1 VGDEGRPG
9 LSSGTALV
17 SRDGSLSV
25 PFAAPPQPPP
35 PLAANTAAA
44 PVAVSASWRMHPPAP
59 PRAPVQEEPT
69 VSLSMPRGAAA
80 APKAKAQPVPMK
92 KPAYVMRGGGAS
104 GGTLVR
110 VRAWGGWRMAA
121 DACNTA
127 VSSRPVPL
135 WAHER
140 KAVAKEEEEE
150 EEDEE
155 EREVGAARVIT
166 VRYGGATAQIDVGD
180 YDRWEAL
187 LDALSDELGVRV
199 AALRRVRDAALV
211 QALQDLVS
219 GDVLV
224 AVTLDGL
231 AESETEA
238 VA

>member
-1 VGDEGRPG
+1 
-9 LSSGTALV
+9 
-17 SRDGSLSV
+17 
-25 PFAAPPQPPP
+25 
-35 PLAANTAAA
+35 
-44 PVAVSASWRMHPPAP
+44 
-59 PRAPVQEEPT
+59 
-69 VSLSMPRGAAA
+69 
-80 APKAKAQPVPMK
+80 
-92 KPAYVMRGGGAS
+92 
-104 GGTLVR
+104 
-110 VRAWGGWRMAA
+110 
-121 DACNTA
+121 
-127 VSSRPVPL
+127 
-135 WAHER
+135 
-140 KAVAKEEEEE
+140 
-150 EEDEE
+150 
-155 EREVGAARVIT
+155 